1 MNCKLW
7 IISHSSQR
15 RMHGL
20 CAYLHMKL
28 WCFMYCS
35 PFLFIIQSLVV
46 FFSHFLFPCF
56 PFISTKNW
64 TQCFPHGTELC
75 CGDSSLFVISY
86 LPRPYP
92 LLRASRKFRGKLLA
106 LNPRLLCIF
115 HPWDTFPQHPF
126 YLEVIESS
134 VCCPGGRKLLL
145 EVRVALEWY
154 LRVWMGTL
162 WLKVLLS
169 ESPRPP
175 ASC

>member
-1 MNCKLW
+1 MDYKPLKPTTDAWPLCLLTYEAVMLHVLL
-7 IISHSSQR
+7 SLSLHHSVSC
-15 RMHGL
+15 G
-20 CAYLHMKL
+20 
-28 WCFMYCS
+28 F
-35 PFLFIIQSLVV
+35 

-92 LLRASRKFRGKLLA
+92 LLRASCKFRGKLLA

-115 HPWDTFPQHPF
+115 HPWDTVPQHPF

-145 EVRVALEWY
+145 EVRVASEWY